1 MRNGQFKPTDGSS
14 GSPSVSIGTVVAI
27 GEKGKDH
34 MSNKRSGSG
43 RGPSQRQ
50 LRVGEELRHALAEV
64 LRRGDFRDP
73 ELQNLNVTVTEVRI
87 SPDLRNATAFIT
99 PLGGGQ
105 VDETVAAMRRAAAFF
120 RAQIA
125 RAIKL
130 RYVPTLSFEADTSF
144 EYADHINRLLHD
156 PEVARDLSGDDLD
169 DDEDDDEIT
178 ETHNGTHTGMN
189 GDGPGHEEAEYEE
202 EDDLDDDEDDEDGP
216 EYEEDDDGDD
226 LDDEDEDEE
235 EVEYEEDEPDDGDK
249 PAPLKTSGPA
259 SRGPASRGR
268 GRRGA

>member
-1 MRNGQFKPTDGSS
+1 
-14 GSPSVSIGTVVAI
+14 
-27 GEKGKDH
+27 
-34 MSNKRSGSG
+34 MSNKRSG

-73 ELQNLNVTVTEVRI
+73 ELQSLNVTVTEVRI

-105 VDETVAAMRRAAAFF
+105 VGETVAAMRRAAAFF

-156 PEVARDLSGDDLD
+156 PEVARDLGAD
-169 DDEDDDEIT
+169 DDSDKENADEEDEDEDVT
-178 ETHNGTHTGMN
+178 GTHNGTHTGMN

-202 EDDLDDDEDDEDGP
+202 EDDLDDEDDDEDAP
-216 EYEEDDDGDD
+216 EYEEDDEND
-226 LDDEDEDEE
+226 LDEDDEDEDEE
-235 EVEYEEDEPDDGDK
+235 EAEYEDEEEQGDK
-249 PAPLKTSGPA
+249 PAPLKS
-259 SRGPASRGR
+259 SNGR

>member
-1 MRNGQFKPTDGSS
+1 MRNGQFKPADGSS
-14 GSPSVSIGTVVAI
+14 GSPSVSIGTVAAI

-144 EYADHINRLLHD
+144 EYADHINRLLQE

-249 PAPLKTSGPA
+249 PAP
-259 SRGPASRGR
+259 
-268 GRRGA
+268 

>member
-1 MRNGQFKPTDGSS
+1 
-14 GSPSVSIGTVVAI
+14 
-27 GEKGKDH
+27 
-34 MSNKRSGSG
+34 MSNKRAGPN
-43 RGPSQRQ
+43 PSQRQ

-156 PEVARDLSGDDLD
+156 PEVARDLSGDDD
-169 DDEDDDEIT
+169 DDEDDDDET
-178 ETHNGTHTGMN
+178 TGTHNSTHTGMN

-202 EDDLDDDEDDEDGP
+202 EDDLDDDEDDEDEDGP
-216 EYEEDDDGDD
+216 EYEEDDDEDD
-226 LDDEDEDEE
+226 LDEDDEDEE
-235 EVEYEEDEPDDGDK
+235 ETEYEEDEPDDGDK
-249 PAPLKTSGPA
+249 PAPLKTSGA
-259 SRGPASRGR
+259 TSRGPASRGR

>member
-1 MRNGQFKPTDGSS
+1 VLTRNGPFKPADGSS
-14 GSPSVSIGTVVAI
+14 ISPVGIDRHPFAI
-27 GEKGKDH
+27 GEKGNEF
-34 MSNKRSGSG
+34 MSNKRSA

-105 VDETVAAMRRAAAFF
+105 VGETVAAMRRAAAFF

-156 PEVARDLSGDDLD
+156 PEVARDLGSDDD
-169 DDEDDDEIT
+169 ADDEDEDDEAGG
-178 ETHNGTHTGMN
+178 THNGTHTGMN

-202 EDDLDDDEDDEDGP
+202 EDDLDDEEDDEDGDP
-216 EYEEDDDGDD
+216 EYEEDDEDD
-226 LDDEDEDEE
+226 LDDDDEDEE
-235 EVEYEEDEPDDGDK
+235 EAEYEEDEPNDGDK
-249 PAPLKTSGPA
+249 PAPLKS
-259 SRGPASRGR
+259 SNGR

>member
-156 PEVARDLSGDDLD
+156 PEVARDLGADDLDD
-169 DDEDDDEIT
+169 DDEDDDET
-178 ETHNGTHTGMN
+178 TGTHNGTHTGMN

-202 EDDLDDDEDDEDGP
+202 EDDLDDDEDDEDAT
-216 EYEEDDDGDD
+216 EYEEDDDEDE
-226 LDDEDEDEE
+226 DDEDKDEE
-235 EVEYEEDEPDDGDK
+235 EVEYEEDEPGDSDK
-249 PAPLKTSGPA
+249 PAPLKS
-259 SRGPASRGR
+259 SNGR